1 MFYPSITLCLST
13 LYLQAGFTALH
24 LAAQNG
30 HGQVLEVMRSSQ
42 SLRISSKKLGVT
54 ALHVAAY
61 FGQAGMYILVARI
74 CSINVS

>member
-1 MFYPSITLCLST
+1 MDMMFYPYTTLWLTT
-13 LYLQAGFTALH
+13 LFLQAGFTALH

-61 FGQAGMYILVARI
+61 FGQAGMYILV
-74 CSINVS
+74 